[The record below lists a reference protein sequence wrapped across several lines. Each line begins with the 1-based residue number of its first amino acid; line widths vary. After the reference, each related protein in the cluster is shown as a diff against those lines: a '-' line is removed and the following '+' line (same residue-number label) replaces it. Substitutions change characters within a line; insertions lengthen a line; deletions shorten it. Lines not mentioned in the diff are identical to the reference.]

1 MVLGTG
7 LMLMSNSEKMDM
19 VEWMGSGLGYIFA
32 AWICMG
38 IMLPLRLRFEAEK
51 ARYANF
57 ILIAAVFIAAFLAS
71 KAAGYLPAEIVENA
85 KNWFYGMSAGEVL
98 GLFAGITA
106 AIVIISYVCSRR
118 IMAKKEF

>member
-7 LMLMSNSEKMDM
+7 LMLMSNSEKIDM
-19 VEWMGSGLGYIFA
+19 AEWMGSGVGYIFA

-38 IMLPLRLRFEAEK
+38 IMIPLRLRFEGEK

-71 KAAGYLPAEIVENA
+71 KAAGYLPAETVENV
-85 KNWFYGMSAGEVL
+85 KNWFYGMSAGGGL

-118 IMAKKEF
+118 IRAKKEF